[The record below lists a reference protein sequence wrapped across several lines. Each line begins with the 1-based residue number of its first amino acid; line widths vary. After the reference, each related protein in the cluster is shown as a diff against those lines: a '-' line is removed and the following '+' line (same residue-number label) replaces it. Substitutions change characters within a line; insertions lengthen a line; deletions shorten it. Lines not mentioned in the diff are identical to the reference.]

1 MEVKRVIR
9 IGGSYYVALPKAW
22 VLENSLEEGYVTVEA
37 ESGGVLRVRALG
49 QKERKEPSIAR
60 ISCGGEVL
68 RKILSAYLKG
78 CEVIEISL
86 EEGCRESALQAALKA
101 QNLLVGLELV
111 EESKNA
117 LILQCFIRED
127 YSVESLLY
135 RMNAVSIS
143 MLEKAFQALSRGD
156 EEVADEVRALD
167 DRVDRLYF
175 LTVRLIR
182 GRVANPLTPPEER
195 VRLVD
200 LRLTAKHLEDLG
212 DTYESLASLASRTR
226 CELSRVELLEDAQR
240 LVLREVLEGR
250 GRTEEARNALRKARE
265 HFSRTSLPAAVQEKI
280 LRALDLLE
288 DLADLA

>member
-1 MEVKRVIR
+1 
-9 IGGSYYVALPKAW
+9 
-22 VLENSLEEGYVTVEA
+22 
-37 ESGGVLRVRALG
+37 
-49 QKERKEPSIAR
+49 
-60 ISCGGEVL
+60 
-68 RKILSAYLKG
+68 
-78 CEVIEISL
+78 
-86 EEGCRESALQAALKA
+86 
-101 QNLLVGLELV
+101 
-111 EESKNA
+111 
-117 LILQCFIRED
+117 
-127 YSVESLLY
+127 
-135 RMNAVSIS
+135 
-143 MLEKAFQALSRGD
+143 
-156 EEVADEVRALD
+156 DEVRALD

-265 HFSRTSLPAAVQEKI
+265 HFSRASLPAAVQEKI